1 MNELELKHLAPYLPY
16 GLSFSVNLND
26 VRDNFPNELRTLKLA
41 EISIDLALK
50 KGKPIL
56 RPLSSITKEE
66 ASKLLSK
73 AQGVSVNED
82 TLRVLNN
89 NNDTII
95 IQYEY
100 LNDVLL
106 CLSLSYTNRTFIATP
121 YAIYGSHK
129 RITPTPM
136 FIYDWFIENHF
147 DVFGLIDRGLA
158 IEKITLNK

>member
-1 MNELELKHLAPYLPY
+1 MKLELKHLAPYLPY
-16 GLSFSVNLND
+16 NLQVEYKGEITTIDALDSSGGVFVGKNRVVSF
-26 VRDNFPNELRTLKLA
+26 
-41 EISIDLALK
+41 IDLK
-50 KGKPIL
+50 NVKPIL

-66 ASKLLSK
+66 SSKILSK

-82 TLRVLNN
+82 TFRIFKN

-106 CLSLSYTNRTFIATP
+106 CLSLSYTNRVFIATP
-121 YAIYGSHK
+121 YAIYGSRK
-129 RITPTPM
+129 RVTSTPM

-147 DVFGLIDRGLA
+147 DVFGLIGKGLA
-158 IEKITLNK
+158 IAK

>member
-1 MNELELKHLAPYLPY
+1 MKLELKHLAPYLPY

-26 VRDNFPNELRTLKLA
+26 VRDNFPDELRTLKLA
-41 EISIDLALK
+41 ETNIDLALK
-50 KGKPIL
+50 TGKPIL

-66 ASKLLSK
+66 SSKILSK
-73 AQGVSVNED
+73 SQGVSINED
-82 TLRVLNN
+82 TLRVFKNN
-89 NNDTII
+89 DDTII

-121 YAIYGSHK
+121 YAIYRSHK
-129 RITPTPM
+129 KVTSTPM

-158 IEKITLNK
+158 IEKE

>member
-1 MNELELKHLAPYLPY
+1 MKKIELKHLAPYLPY

-41 EISIDLALK
+41 ETNIDLALK
-50 KGKPIL
+50 IGKPIL

-66 ASKLLSK
+66 ASKLISK

-82 TLRVLNN
+82 TFRIFKN

-106 CLSLSYTNRTFIATP
+106 CLSLSYTNRVFIATP
-121 YAIYGSHK
+121 YAIYGSRK
-129 RITPTPM
+129 RVTSTPM

-147 DVFGLIDRGLA
+147 DVFGLIGKGLA
-158 IEKITLNK
+158 IAK

>member
-1 MNELELKHLAPYLPY
+1 MKLELKHLAPYLPY
-16 GLSFSVNLND
+16 NLQVEYKGEVTIINALDSSGGVFVGKNRMVSF
-26 VRDNFPNELRTLKLA
+26 
-41 EISIDLALK
+41 IDLK
-50 KGKPIL
+50 NVKPML

-66 ASKLLSK
+66 SAKILSK

-82 TLRVLNN
+82 TLRVFKN

-100 LNDVLL
+100 LNDVLF

-121 YAIYGSHK
+121 YAIYRSHK
-129 RITPTPM
+129 KVTSTPM

-158 IEKITLNK
+158 IAK